1 MIEAIVLAAGK
12 GERLGAVKPLLS
24 IGGEPALERV
34 LKALRAAG
42 IDRILV
48 VLGYAR
54 DQVTAGVDLSGC
66 RVVVNEDFEAGMG
79 SSLALGIRSL
89 APEAEGFLVLH
100 ADRPYLAAATIRAV
114 VAAAREGARIAAP
127 TYRGERGFPV
137 YFDRACAASLLP
149 TLDGE
154 TGARGYLAKHADEVK
169 LVSVDDVGAVR
180 DIDRPEDLEPQER
193 AHESLVHQG

>member
-12 GERLGAVKPLLS
+12 GERLGAVKPLVS
-24 IGGEPALERV
+24 IGGEPALTRV
-34 LKALRAAG
+34 LETLRAAG

-100 ADRPYLAAATIRAV
+100 ADRPYLTPQTIRAV
-114 VAAAREGARIAAP
+114 VAAARKGARIAAP
-127 TYRGERGFPV
+127 SYRGERGFPV

-149 TLDGE
+149 TLGGE
-154 TGARGYLAKHADEVK
+154 TGARSYLAEHTDEVK
-169 LVSVDDVGAVR
+169 LVPVDDPGAVR
-180 DIDRPEDLEPQER
+180 DIDRPEDLEPEER

>member
-24 IGGEPALERV
+24 IGGEPALTRV
-34 LKALRAAG
+34 LETLHAAG

-48 VLGYAR
+48 VLGHAR
-54 DQVTAGVDLSGC
+54 DRIAAEVDLSGC
-66 RVVVNEDFEAGMG
+66 RVVENADFEAGMG

-137 YFDRACAASLLP
+137 YFDCACAASLVP
-149 TLDGE
+149 TLVGE
-154 TGARGYLAKHADEVK
+154 TGARRYLAEHTDEVK
-169 LVSVDDVGAVR
+169 LIPVDDPGAVR
-180 DIDRPEDLEPQER
+180 DIDRPQDLVPKER
-193 AHESLVHQG
+193 ADEFFVHQG